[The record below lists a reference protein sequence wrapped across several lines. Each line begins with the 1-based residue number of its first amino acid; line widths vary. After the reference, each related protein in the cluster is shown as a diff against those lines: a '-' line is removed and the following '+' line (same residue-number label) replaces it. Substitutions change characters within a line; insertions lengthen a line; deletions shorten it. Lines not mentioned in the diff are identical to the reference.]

1 VASRRALIGTA
12 VGAAILAIGAA
23 SLVSNLGLREFAI
36 DDEYAAGSAIPP
48 YTLSAPEGTPQSLA
62 VTAESF
68 EARLTTPEGGT
79 RVTSHEGA
87 AAIEW
92 EHGPSGQSALEL
104 ESSSAVSVRG
114 TLYSQADPIFLA
126 YDGFVMISGLVIMG
140 FSAGFGR
147 RRPRG
152 F

>member
-1 VASRRALIGTA
+1 MASKRAIIGTIIGA
-12 VGAAILAIGAA
+12 VILAIGAA

-36 DDEYAAGSAIPP
+36 DDTYAAGAPIPP
-48 YTLSAPEGTPQSLA
+48 YSLSAPGGTVQRLEVAAS
-62 VTAESF
+62 SF

-79 RVTSHEGA
+79 RASSHEGPE
-87 AAIEW
+87 AIEW
-92 EHGPSGQSALEL
+92 EHGPSGESVLVIESASE
-104 ESSSAVSVRG
+104 VSVRG